1 MNGYLSLQLEDS
13 KDALDFIVERGM
25 RQAVSR
31 VSGQGEEITGPGVRD
46 QPHTPHTLH
55 STHPKVCSEP
65 STATPFCL
73 LCQEL
78 VSAPK
83 TKKSNSRESPPDW
96 WLQGPASL

>member
-46 QPHTPHTLH
+46 QPLPPYPLFHTSKGLLRALYRHTILPALPR
-55 STHPKVCSEP
+55 TGVCS
-65 STATPFCL
+65 
-73 LCQEL
+73 
-78 VSAPK
+78 K
-83 TKKSNSRESPPDW
+83 N
-96 WLQGPASL
+96 